1 MPLKTSHSQSG
12 RSVKANVAFFR
23 DQHDSYRANIQGLET
38 YACIRKSINEAI
50 AGATRVVD
58 IGNGGVCDYD
68 TALVREITAIDLFFD
83 DMPAGYAIPE
93 NVTLRAGSALDLPE
107 PDQSFDCAV
116 MVMLIHHL
124 VGKDVSECIENIR
137 RALREAHR
145 VLRPGGRLIVSESCV
160 SSWFYCFERVVFPLA
175 APVIGSLTGHP
186 ATIQYPPQ
194 MLRAEIERVF
204 EGPVEMEEIS
214 RGTWILQYGYK
225 FPSVL
230 TPARPFL
237 FRAKRQ

>member
-1 MPLKTSHSQSG
+1 MPLNTSHSQSG

-38 YACIRKSINEAI
+38 YAHIRKSINEAI
-50 AGATRVVD
+50 AGSRHVID

-68 TALVREITAIDLFFD
+68 TNLVGEITAIDLFFD
-83 DMPAGYAIPE
+83 DMPAGYTIPA
-93 NVTLRAGSALDLPE
+93 NVTLKTGSALDLPE
-107 PDQSFDCAV
+107 PGQSFDCAV

-124 VGKDVSECIENIR
+124 VGNDVTECIENIR

-160 SSWFYCFERVVFPLA
+160 SSWFYNFERLVFPLV

-194 MLRAEIERVF
+194 LLGAEIERIF
-204 EGPVEMEEIS
+204 GGAVEVEEIPCG
-214 RGTWILQYGYK
+214 RWILQYGYR
-225 FPSVL
+225 FPSIF
-230 TPARPFL
+230 TPARPFQ
-237 FRAKRQ
+237 FCAKRR

>member
-1 MPLKTSHSQSG
+1 MPLKPSHSQSG

-23 DQHDSYRANIQGLET
+23 NQLDSYRANIQRLET
-38 YACIRKSINEAI
+38 YERIRKSINEAI
-50 AGATRVVD
+50 VGARRVVD

-68 TALVREITAIDLFFD
+68 TELVGEITAIDLFFD
-83 DMPAGYAIPE
+83 DMPPGYAIPE
-93 NVTLRAGSALDLPE
+93 NVTLKTGSALDLAE

-124 VGKDVSECIENIR
+124 VGKDVGECIENTR

-145 VLRPGGRLIVSESCV
+145 VLRPGGKLIVTESCV
-160 SSWFYCFERVVFPLA
+160 APWFYRFERLVFPLV

-204 EGPVEMEEIS
+204 GGTVEVDEIP
-214 RGTWILQYGYK
+214 RGRWVLQYGCK
-225 FPSVL
+225 FPSAL
-230 TPARPFL
+230 TPARPFR
-237 FRAKRQ
+237 FCAKRR